1 MTDISKLLSDSKALL
16 KETGKPIRAVSK
28 KRENS
33 KVPRS
38 EREVHNGA
46 GYTYVYAETGKLI
59 LKARAIVEK
68 RIGRTLQ
75 DHERVLY
82 RDGDRKNC
90 AEDNLVLAYKAGV
103 PLDALTCGCC
113 GARGQFIVE
122 PKEP

>member
-1 MTDISKLLSDSKALL
+1 MDDISKLLSESKALL
-16 KETGKPIRAVSK
+16 KETGKPIRAVTK
-28 KRENS
+28 KREHS
-33 KVPRS
+33 KAPKSDRT
-38 EREVHNGA
+38 VHNGK
-46 GYTYVYAETGKLI
+46 GYAYVYAETGELI

-103 PLDALTCGCC
+103 PLDALTCSHC
-113 GARGQFIVE
+113 GARGNWTIE
-122 PKEP
+122 EKEV